1 MSGHGITTRVL
12 DKSLVVIPCPDI
24 NLTGKDYWQNAT
36 YLGVLRTIAFFA
48 SMMF

>member
-12 DKSLVVIPCPDI
+12 DKSLVVRLNVI